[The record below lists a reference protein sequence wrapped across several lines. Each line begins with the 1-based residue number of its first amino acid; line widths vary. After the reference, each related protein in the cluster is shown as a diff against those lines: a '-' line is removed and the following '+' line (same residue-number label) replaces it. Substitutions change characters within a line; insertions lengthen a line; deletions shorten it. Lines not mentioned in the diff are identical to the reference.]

1 MAPSTIWLANVLPW
15 GIRERKRSFQVY
27 VDPSQDGAEID
38 NKSISRS
45 PEFRPVSRIRVRG
58 KSNFLL
64 SFEGCQALCEHLVDR
79 GIGIAA

>member
-38 NKSISRS
+38 NKSIPRS
-45 PEFRPVSRIRVRG
+45 PGSERVNEFETGGERV
-58 KSNFLL
+58 
-64 SFEGCQALCEHLVDR
+64 
-79 GIGIAA
+79 

>member
-27 VDPSQDGAEID
+27 VDPSQDRAEID
-38 NKSISRS
+38 NKSIPRS
-45 PEFRPVSRIRVRG
+45 PGFPPVLRVCIRG
-58 KSNFLL
+58 KSNLLL

-79 GIGIAA
+79 EIGIAA